1 MLDLLLTQCRSD
13 YERRIVRAAFASR
26 GKNKGRIRES
36 KPFDSSECREGA
48 DDAEFKGCANYF
60 WRMLAF
66 DCIGY
71 GKHVCMPVTAEWD
84 YSAAC
89 RGREDRRELVKVMTV
104 VMDYLV
110 TRVVRVLPLEARGG
124 VVRWG
129 RALGRL

>member
-13 YERRIVRAAFASR
+13 YERRIVSAAFASR

-36 KPFDSSECREGA
+36 KPFDSAECREGA
-48 DDAEFKGCANYF
+48 DDAEFKGTANYF

-71 GKHVCMPVTAEWD
+71 GKNACMPVTAEFD
-84 YSAAC
+84 YCAAI
-89 RGREDRRELVKVMTV
+89 RGRDDRREVTRVMTT

-110 TRVVRVLPLEARGG
+110 TRVTRVLPIELRGG

-129 RALGRL
+129 RALGMI